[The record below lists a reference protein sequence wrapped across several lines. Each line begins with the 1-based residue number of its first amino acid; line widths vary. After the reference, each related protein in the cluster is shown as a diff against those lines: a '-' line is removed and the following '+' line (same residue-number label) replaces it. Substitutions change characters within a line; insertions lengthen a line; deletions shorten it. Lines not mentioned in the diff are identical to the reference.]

1 MILNFINQCYSG
13 AVHEIAAPSDKKNL
27 SYTDVWGITKTFYKD
42 IWGITNTFYKD
53 IWGITNKF
61 YIDIWG
67 ITNTFYKEIW
77 GITNTL
83 YKDIT
88 FEEWHVSKYTNL
100 LLSVSAISYI
110 FNWDKFILK

>member
-1 MILNFINQCYSG
+1 MILNFIYQCYSG

-27 SYTDVWGITKTFYKD
+27 SYTDVWGITKTFYNDIWGITNKFYTD

-53 IWGITNKF
+53 IWGIS
-61 YIDIWG
+61 
-67 ITNTFYKEIW
+67 NTF
-77 GITNTL
+77 